1 MDELLRRL
9 REKQDDE
16 DLTLQEMAQRIGVT
30 AACLC
35 MIYRRQRSPG
45 RKFLSGVLVAY
56 PDLRECILRALR
68 ADVDKNGSRISTVG
82 GEC

>member
-9 REKQDDE
+9 REKQENE

-35 MIYRRQRSPG
+35 MIYRRQRLPG
-45 RKFLSGVLVAY
+45 RKFLSGVLSAY
-56 PDLRECILRALR
+56 PDLRECVLHALTID
-68 ADVDKNGSRISTVG
+68 ADTNCDNG
-82 GEC
+82 